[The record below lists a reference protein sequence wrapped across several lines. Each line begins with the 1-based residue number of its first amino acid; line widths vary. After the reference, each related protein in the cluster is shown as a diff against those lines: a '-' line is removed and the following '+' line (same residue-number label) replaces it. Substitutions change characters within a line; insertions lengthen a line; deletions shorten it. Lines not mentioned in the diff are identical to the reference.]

1 MRFAKERASW
11 RRGKCLAAF
20 NITHHSAKLR
30 HSLRSVSQPL
40 CFASALKGSQNVAL
54 CLAPRR
60 HYAKRMCAPGAARI
74 ASAPR
79 REGKS
84 HALKASVRAGSGA
97 YCQRAKAR
105 KQRHGAR
112 SKSDKSNPASGQPL
126 AARNSLA
133 CVLALAR
140 QHKAKAGKGNSARQV
155 SAPCAART
163 ASAPCANQ
171 KHEKAKA
178 RLASG
183 ASRLIGSHRTC
194 QRTLSARL
202 QGQALRVR
210 FAQP

>member
-1 MRFAKERASW
+1 VRFAMRRASW
-11 RRGKCLAAF
+11 RRGKCLAF

-105 KQRHGAR
+105 KQRPRAR
-112 SKSDKSNPASGQPL
+112 ASSKAK
-126 AARNSLA
+126 
-133 CVLALAR
+133 LAR
-140 QHKAKAGKGNSARQV
+140 LERRELPARQ
-155 SAPCAART
+155 AR
-163 ASAPCANQ
+163 
-171 KHEKAKA
+171 
-178 RLASG
+178 
-183 ASRLIGSHRTC
+183 
-194 QRTLSARL
+194 
-202 QGQALRVR
+202 
-210 FAQP
+210 